1 MPLFLCAGFAL
12 GTMLCATAQNYH
24 VLLLRIVT
32 GVFSG
37 VLGPSARSRAAVDHD
52 T

>member
-24 VLLLRIVT
+24 VLLLGRIAT
-32 GVFSG
+32 GLFSG
-37 VLGPSARSRAAVDHD
+37 VFG
-52 T
+52 